1 MINNKRNKNLQKQND
16 VENVIKNEIES
27 VQMTIGELI
36 EAISQISL
44 GICEDKEEA
53 YRLTSRRVSEI
64 LSQNKKDIEIMI

>member
-64 LSQNKKDIEIMI
+64 LSQNKKDFEIMI